1 MQVTEDEQ
9 KLAKHHM
16 IDILDSTAVNSVV
29 DFREVIAI
37 IYFFHPSFIS
47 PFTFR
52 EHVVKKRKACICKNK
67 YVSDVA

>member
-29 DFREVIAI
+29 DFRQVTAI
-37 IYFFHPSFIS
+37 IFIS
-47 PFTFR
+47 TFLDL
-52 EHVVKKRKACICKNK
+52 ENT
-67 YVSDVA
+67 

>member
-37 IYFFHPSFIS
+37 IFLSSLVLFFLSHLVN
-47 PFTFR
+47 T
-52 EHVVKKRKACICKNK
+52 
-67 YVSDVA
+67 